1 MPMLKDVGSDAATA
15 LNDAVGLDEPQI
27 YSSRYIEDGSFVRI
41 QNVTIGYTFDLPKFT
56 GAGRRSRVY
65 LSADNLALFTNYTG
79 YDPEVHTDASINS
92 VATRGI
98 DYLHYPRPRTF
109 TGGLRVQF

>member
-1 MPMLKDVGSDAATA
+1 M
-15 LNDAVGLDEPQI
+15 NRVGLGRFA
-27 YSSRYIEDGSFVRI
+27 SAMSLG
-41 QNVTIGYTFDLPKFT
+41 VT
-56 GAGRRSRVY
+56 AQ
-65 LSADNLALFTNYTG
+65 NLATITGYTG

>member
-1 MPMLKDVGSDAATA
+1 MGQITLQGVRKSFGPVNIIKDA
-15 LNDAVGLDEPQI
+15 NLD
-27 YSSRYIEDGSFVRI
+27 IEDGSFVRI

-56 GAGRRSRVY
+56 GAARRSRVY

-79 YDPEVHTDASINS
+79 YDPEVHTDASIER